1 MDSGYFSN
9 LPGMGNWG
17 YTCSAH
23 RKYGLPGQK
32 GALDFLNERYARG
45 EMIRDEFNR
54 MKVDIA
60 SVK

>member
-1 MDSGYFSN
+1 
-9 LPGMGNWG
+9 MGNWG